1 MQASLA
7 VAYRRRLPRLQVSA
21 EAPEGHNGAVRVP
34 DPARKAQT
42 AAATAVAANVAT
54 AAGAASAPR
63 LDSAAP
69 DDNLVALLPAHD
81 RLAQDALGL
90 LYDRYSAAVYGLA
103 LRMLGDA
110 GLAEDVLQ
118 ETFWRL
124 WQHAAQ
130 YEPGRVRFAT
140 WLFRVASNLAI
151 GEIRRASRR
160 PRAAPPRETE
170 RGGSDVEPLASLL
183 DPDPDV
189 PDQVWLAEQR
199 RAVRAGLDTLP
210 PEQRQAVELAYFGG
224 LTHAEIA
231 AFQAA
236 PLSTV
241 KTRLALGLRKLAG
254 FLRERHMAGEEGA
267 P

>member
-1 MQASLA
+1 MTQALLA
-7 VAYRRRLPRLQVSA
+7 LPRPPWPAGWTAVLPA
-21 EAPEGHNGAVRVP
+21 ALAGGHNGAMRVP
-34 DPARKAQT
+34 GPAGRARSAPVT
-42 AAATAVAANVAT
+42 LGGATRVDAAA
-54 AAGAASAPR
+54 G
-63 LDSAAP
+63 
-69 DDNLVALLPAHD
+69 DDDLVALLPAHD
-81 RLAQDALGL
+81 GRAQDALGL
-90 LYDRYSAAVYGLA
+90 LYDRYSAAVNGLA

-110 GLAEDVLQ
+110 VLAEDVLQ

-140 WLFRVASNLAI
+140 WLFRIASNLSI

-160 PRAAPPRETE
+160 PRPAPRDVAGAPET
-170 RGGSDVEPLASLL
+170 EPLANLL

-199 RAVRAGLDTLP
+199 RAVLAGLNTLP
-210 PEQRQAVELAYFGG
+210 PEQRQAVELAYYGG

-254 FLRERHMAGEEGA
+254 FLREQRMVGEEGA

>member
-1 MQASLA
+1 MQMSLA
-7 VAYRRRLPRLQVSA
+7 GTPVCWPMRWYVGPASVVIA
-21 EAPEGHNGAVRVP
+21 GTGGHNGAMRVP
-34 DPARKAQT
+34 GPVEPTGAART
-42 AAATAVAANVAT
+42 ASVGASAVAGRLAET
-54 AAGAASAPR
+54 AR
-63 LDSAAP
+63 
-69 DDNLVALLPAHD
+69 DDELVVLLPAHD
-81 RLAQDALGL
+81 VRAQEALGV

-103 LRMLGDA
+103 LRMLGDPT
-110 GLAEDVLQ
+110 LAEDVLQ

-140 WLFRVASNLAI
+140 WLLRVASNLAI

-160 PRAAPPRETE
+160 PRTTQPRALGDDTSEQ
-170 RGGSDVEPLASLL
+170 DPMASLL

-199 RAVRAGLDTLP
+199 RAVVAGLSSLP

-254 FLRERHMAGEEGA
+254 FLREKRLVGEDDNS
-267 P
+267 